1 MSEGVVL
8 LHGLARTSWS
18 MAPLARRLRRAGYAT
33 LSLDYP
39 SRRHDLATI
48 AESLA
53 DDVDAFAERCG
64 GPVHFVT
71 HSMGGL
77 VVRTLLARRCPK
89 QLGHVVMLGPPN
101 QGSELADL
109 FARVPLYRRLLGPAA
124 AQLVTRRDAGLADLL
139 GPADFSVGVIAG
151 TRSLYPLAS
160 LLLPRPNDGRV
171 SVAATRLDGMAD
183 HLSLPLPHMTMMLSR
198 RVAGATLRFLRTQ
211 KFNEG
216 SISGVV

>member
-8 LHGLARTSWS
+8 LHGLARSSWS
-18 MAPLARRLRRAGYAT
+18 MAPLAYRLRAAGYAT

-39 SRRHDLATI
+39 SRRYDLATI

-53 DDVDAFAERCG
+53 DDVDAFAAHCG

-77 VVRTLLARRCPK
+77 VVRMMLARRRPK
-89 QLGHVVMLGPPN
+89 QLGRVVMLCPPN

-109 FARVPLYRRLLGPAA
+109 LARVPLYRRLLGPAA
-124 AQLVTRRDAGLADLL
+124 AQLVTRRDAALADLL
-139 GPADFSVGVIAG
+139 RPADYPVGVIAG
-151 TRSLYPLAS
+151 TRSLYPVAS

-171 SVAATRLDGMAD
+171 SVATTKLDGMVD
-183 HLSLPLPHMTMMLSR
+183 HLSLPLPHMAMMLSR
-198 RVAGATLRFLRTQ
+198 RVAGATLCFLQTERFT
-211 KFNEG
+211 NG
-216 SISGVV
+216 ATDWMS